1 MKLLVIASDPMEFT
15 GIVSHG
21 VSSRGPA
28 PAVDWSRLVKL
39 RGNYLLL
46 VANGVGTRRAM
57 LAVDAVGGEFTPD
70 AVVSTGFCGA
80 LDPRLEIAEIVVATC
95 VAGDDGRYG
104 ALPVSTSS
112 SHARTVVRSADRV
125 IQTAAEKRNLALL
138 GFGAAEME
146 AAGVAARADA
156 RHLPFYCIRAVSDL
170 ADEDMAN
177 DFNGALKPDG
187 HFDTMNLLR
196 SSLARPLV
204 RIPELLR
211 LRKRCV
217 RAAQALGDFF
227 DDCRF

>member
-1 MKLLVIASDPMEFT
+1 MKLLVIASDKMELT

-21 VSSRGPA
+21 VSSRDPA
-28 PAVDWSRLVKL
+28 LGVDWSRLVTL
-39 RGNYLLL
+39 RGNDLLL
-46 VANGVGTRRAM
+46 IANGVGARRAM
-57 LAVDAVGGEFTPD
+57 LAMDAVNDCFTPD
-70 AVVSTGFCGA
+70 AAVSTGFCGA
-80 LDPRLEIAEIVVATC
+80 LDPRLQIAEIVVATC
-95 VAGDDGRYG
+95 VAADDRRYG
-104 ALPVSTSS
+104 ALPVSTGS

-125 IQTAAEKRNLALL
+125 IQTAAEKRSLAAL
-138 GFGAAEME
+138 GFGAVEME
-146 AAGVAARADA
+146 AGGVAARADA

-177 DFNGALKPDG
+177 DFNQALTADG